1 MTDDK
6 SVDVGKV
13 WWFWFTTSAF
23 DVDKRLRRI
32 FRMTRVVNSV
42 MRRFREWVERSCASC
57 SVSNVR

>member
-23 DVDKRLRRI
+23 DVATLLNKY
-32 FRMTRVVNSV
+32 
-42 MRRFREWVERSCASC
+42 ERSGHPH
-57 SVSNVR
+57 SNAAIKPVPWRKE